1 MLVSMPL
8 YEYRC
13 RTCDTTFDLRRSMS
27 ESNDP
32 ADCPSGHPG
41 AVRLLSVFAST
52 GGASS
57 SPAPSAPRGGG
68 GGCGAS
74 CGCAH

>member
-1 MLVSMPL
+1 MPL
-8 YEYRC
+8 YEFRC

-27 ESNDP
+27 EANDP
-32 ADCPSGHPG
+32 AECPSGHPG

-52 GGASS
+52 GAASS
-57 SPAPSAPRGGG
+57 AGSAPAPRAG

>member
-1 MLVSMPL
+1 MLASMPL

-32 ADCPSGHPG
+32 AECPSGHPG

-52 GGASS
+52 GAASS
-57 SPAPSAPRGGG
+57 SPTPSVPRGG